1 LFSHHPEAHAN
12 GAGGARRGALALRKT
27 IDSNA
32 WKATMLDRRFFL
44 RSAAGAAL
52 AASAWPAG
60 AQARFPS
67 RPVTVVVP
75 YPPAGSVDLVARA
88 LGEPMAHSLGQ
99 AIVVEN
105 RSGSAGTV
113 AVQSL
118 MTAEPDGY
126 RVILATQQ
134 QFGTNEAMFA
144 NLPYRTQEHFV
155 PVCGVCSVPHAL
167 VVRKDLPVKNAV
179 ELVELLKRDPGK
191 YNYGSTGN
199 GSSSHLAG
207 ELFKIRTGTHAQHVP
222 YRGGGP
228 LAQDL
233 TAGIVDFSFVV
244 LANILGQI
252 DGGLVRALAIASS
265 RRVARL
271 PDVPTLGEAGVS
283 NVDADAWFA
292 YFAAIKTPADRV
304 KVIADAVK
312 DAMDQ
317 PAVKE
322 TFERNAVVARWR
334 STAEMPAFIDGE
346 IKKWAEVVK
355 AAGVKAE

>member
-1 LFSHHPEAHAN
+1 MLMMPAARA
-12 GAGGARRGALALRKT
+12 GAPLRLRKT
-27 IDSNA
+27 IEFNA
-32 WKATMLDRRFFL
+32 WKATMMNRRFFL

-52 AASAWPAG
+52 AASAWPAT
-60 AQARFPS
+60 AQARFPNH
-67 RPVTVVVP
+67 PVTVVVP
-75 YPPAGSVDLVARA
+75 YPPAGSVDIVARA
-88 LGEPMAHSLGQ
+88 LGEPMSKTLGQ
-99 AIVVEN
+99 PVVIEN
-105 RSGSAGTV
+105 RGGSAGTV

-134 QFGTNEAMFA
+134 QFGTNEALFP
-144 NLPYRTQEHFV
+144 NLPYRTQEHFA
-155 PVCGVCSVPHAL
+155 PVCGVCTVPHAL
-167 VVRKDLPVKNAV
+167 VVKKDLPATTAA

-207 ELFKIRTGTHAQHVP
+207 ELFKIRTGTTAQHVP

-233 TAGIVDFSFVV
+233 TAGIVDFAFVV

-252 DGGLVRALAIASS
+252 DGGLVRPLAIASS

-283 NVDADAWFA
+283 DVDADAWFA
-292 YFAAIKTPADRV
+292 YFASIKTPADRIGV
-304 KVIADAVK
+304 VADAVW

-317 PAVKE
+317 AAVKDS
-322 TFERNAVVARWR
+322 FERNAVVARWR
-334 STAEMPAFIDGE
+334 SPAEMPAFVDGE

-355 AAGVKAE
+355 ASGAKGE